1 MAYFFRTIGR
11 FTGYV
16 VRSHAFDKA
25 LSKTVNYIHSEMKLA
40 DVKLK
45 LRLLRQKRTHHLKLL
60 GKTVYRLYIN
70 DIEPLN
76 DKNTQ
81 TITRVLREIDME
93 IEEVKE
99 ELKRR
104 KQYEKQK
111 RNSSNSGT

>member
-25 LSKTVNYIHSEMKLA
+25 LSKTVNYVHSEIKLA

-45 LRLLRQKRTHHLKLL
+45 LKLLRQKQTHHLKLL

-93 IEEVKE
+93 IKDVNE
-99 ELKRR
+99 ELERR
-104 KQYEKQK
+104 KQSEQQKKQ
-111 RNSSNSGT
+111 

>member
-1 MAYFFRTIGR
+1 MAQFFRALGR

-25 LSKTVNYIHSEMKLA
+25 ISKTVNYIHSEIKLA

-45 LRLLRQKRTHHLKLL
+45 LKLLRQKRTHHLELL
-60 GKTVYRLYIN
+60 GRTIYRLSVN
-70 DIEPLN
+70 NVEPFN

-93 IEEVKE
+93 IEEVNN
-99 ELKRR
+99 ELERR
-104 KQYEKQK
+104 KQSEQQKKQ
-111 RNSSNSGT
+111 